1 MPSREGAVLTDGHLG
16 GEMIASM
23 GLAPIT
29 ASHLLGRVHKRG
41 KALTVTDPNGDVVVE
56 AALGKAARPA
66 YAIFGT
72 AGGQWG
78 VAEGRGS
85 GLTGAQTA
93 SVVDS
98 KENVVARLL
107 EGEVVLP
114 DGERLTWGLS
124 GLPPHCRIGG
134 DLWVA
139 RLGMMRERRFKAELS
154 RVMLARD
161 DLDLLT
167 GLASVLTYSAQE
179 LRRSRTS
186 AAGSVG
192 V

>member
-1 MPSREGAVLTDGHLG
+1 M
-16 GEMIASM
+16 
-23 GLAPIT
+23 
-29 ASHLLGRVHKRG
+29 
-41 KALTVTDPNGDVVVE
+41 TDPNGDVVVE

-78 VAEGRGS
+78 VAGGPGR
-85 GLTGAQTA
+85 TDRRQTA

-114 DGERLTWGLS
+114 DGENSPG
-124 GLPPHCRIGG
+124 GFGPAAPLPHRRGPLGG
-134 DLWVA
+134 EA
-139 RLGMMRERRFKAELS
+139 RHGARRRFKAELS